1 MHSTESYY
9 IRVETQL
16 DVQNEVCTF
25 SIPTFS
31 DKTFPLVINTLYEDQ
46 IIDIN
51 SGYWLLLTNDKMPT
65 FWIDRDAVGGGCDKA
80 TWAQYTYIILDNDL
94 KPKQPKNLV
103 EYAKYLLEILKYR
116 TSSCHID

>member
-1 MHSTESYY
+1 MSKKLIFIASLLVAIIFSFSVTFCFA
-9 IRVETQL
+9 T
-16 DVQNEVCTF
+16 DGNDGQNMMNNAVNG
-25 SIPTFS
+25 
-31 DKTFPLVINTLYEDQ
+31 V
-46 IIDIN
+46 
-51 SGYWLLLTNDKMPT
+51 
-65 FWIDRDAVGGGCDKA
+65 RDAVGGGCDKA